1 MQTGH
6 LIGDKSNI
14 DIKAVYRADKQ
25 VELKNIFLLDAK
37 IASDPST
44 RSPRGAS
51 LKYNFDTEIIKRE
64 EDNLLI
70 VCNFTVSAFR
80 KDNPDN
86 VIMNIEAKFALEYSI
101 QDPKKLKT
109 NDIDD
114 FIKISPLDTA
124 WPYWREFVQNLTSRM
139 GFPALIIPILKFD
152 FQKRE
157 KPVRGATSK
166 KRVSKAE

>member
-1 MQTGH
+1 MQTRH

-70 VCNFTVSAFR
+70 ACNFTVSAIR
-80 KDNPDN
+80 KDHTDN
-86 VIMNIEAKFALEYSI
+86 LLMNIEAKFALEYLI
-101 QDPKKLKT
+101 QNPEKLDA

-114 FIKISPLDTA
+114 FIKIDPLDTA

-139 GFPALIIPILKFD
+139 GFPALTIPTLKFD
-152 FQKRE
+152 FQKKE
-157 KPVRGATSK
+157 KSVRRAPSK
-166 KRVSKAE
+166 KRASKAE